1 MSHVSVH
8 AEPHPCSACLCASP
22 HSISRRY
29 PPDVSKYTADD
40 SAPYAR
46 MQRQLAG
53 FSGRLCDADPLW
65 SQVLGD
71 WQQPPAQITEFVTS
85 PIYLDLGG
93 EVYPQVLDT
102 LQELFSGGYSEAALC
117 WGIGSGKSWLAA
129 LALMYM
135 AHRVLCLRD
144 PQAHF
149 RLSPGSQIAL
159 VIMGPSSRQVRSVI
173 FADIAALIRR
183 SPWFQRNFP
192 PAATRADSLDLPKN
206 VTITAGNSADT
217 AVLGYNVLAA
227 VIDEAA
233 WLTETLDGRRQS
245 ADDIYTALQRRIKS
259 RFGDRGMLL
268 MVSSPR
274 HSSDFIMSKLA
285 EAEQNPRIYASQK
298 PVWDVKPPDR
308 FCGRRFEHR
317 GLSVPI
323 EYQPEFQRDPHKAM
337 RDLAAQ
343 PQGAWHGLFPD
354 MEPLY
359 AACDDSLRHPV
370 IEERLGLAEWFR
382 APDSRPR
389 YIHVD
394 LGLRHDACGIAMAV
408 AEDENTRRKSA
419 RYATPHTRDSGS
431 DAAHSTDDAD
441 AAPDTPHTSPRR
453 VPLSYRL
460 VRTARTPR
468 NTQPAK
474 REVVEYEADAAH
486 GTGDEIAGRR
496 APKHSRPGQAPMH
509 GTSQPSCAAQ
519 ENDTRL
525 EADTAELEESAMWR
539 DAETAHATLRTRDSG
554 SEIAGRTPR
563 HRQPWRDA
571 DADADADTQRDA
583 QPCAD
588 GVSIT
593 VELMA
598 QITPPPGGEI
608 DLAQVRSFILALRER
623 GFVIGGVSYDGY
635 QSADS
640 RQILQRRGLPVKIIS
655 VDRDMARYQMLREL
669 AHERRLRLY
678 HYKPFLEEA
687 AQLEVIRQQR
697 VDHPRGGSKDVT
709 DAVAGAVS
717 EALLAGHGAT
727 VKGRVV

>member
-1 MSHVSVH
+1 M
-8 AEPHPCSACLCASP
+8 
-22 HSISRRY
+22 
-29 PPDVSKYTADD
+29 SKYTADD
-40 SAPYAR
+40 SAPYER

-135 AHRVLCLRD
+135 AHRVLCLRN

-408 AEDENTRRKSA
+408 AEDPHSWRKSTA
-419 RYATPHTRDSGS
+419 HDAPHTHGPGD
-431 DAAHSTDDAD
+431 
-441 AAPDTPHTSPRR
+441 
-453 VPLSYRL
+453 
-460 VRTARTPR
+460 
-468 NTQPAK
+468 
-474 REVVEYEADAAH
+474 EAD
-486 GTGDEIAGRR
+486 I
-496 APKHSRPGQAPMH
+496 
-509 GTSQPSCAAQ
+509 
-519 ENDTRL
+519 
-525 EADTAELEESAMWR
+525 
-539 DAETAHATLRTRDSG
+539 
-554 SEIAGRTPR
+554 
-563 HRQPWRDA
+563 
-571 DADADADTQRDA
+571 
-583 QPCAD
+583 
-588 GVSIT
+588 GVT

-669 AHERRLRLY
+669 AHEGRLRLY

>member
-359 AACDDSLRHPV
+359 AACDDGLRHPV

-419 RYATPHTRDSGS
+419 RYATPRTRDAGCA
-431 DAAHSTDDAD
+431 AAHSTDDAD

-468 NTQPAK
+468 QAK
-474 REVVEYEADAAH
+474 HEAIGLELDGVHDAPDAR
-486 GTGDEIAGRR
+486 GTGG
-496 APKHSRPGQAPMH
+496 
-509 GTSQPSCAAQ
+509 
-519 ENDTRL
+519 
-525 EADTAELEESAMWR
+525 
-539 DAETAHATLRTRDSG
+539 DAG
-554 SEIAGRTPR
+554 SEIAGRTTR

-571 DADADADTQRDA
+571 DADADT

-669 AHERRLRLY
+669 AHEGRLRLY